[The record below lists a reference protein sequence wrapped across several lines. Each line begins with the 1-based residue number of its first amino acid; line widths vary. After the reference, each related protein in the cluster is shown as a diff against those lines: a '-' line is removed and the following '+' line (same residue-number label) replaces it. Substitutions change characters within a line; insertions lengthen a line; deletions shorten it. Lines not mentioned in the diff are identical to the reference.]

1 MRAGQIKSSVDFL
14 VWYSAGGDPRYRPS
28 ISLDR
33 DDVSHGMPYEGDE
46 MTPGPHTSNLR
57 GLIGNG
63 CETGL
68 ILPLAAYAS
77 PPRCVCFPFF
87 SIACGL
93 ISILES
99 LRIHQTLCEV
109 GFLLARP
116 ALQSVVQRKTCRCD
130 GTAMPRRVAKCDMR
144 LAVYMSNGNSD
155 VEKHASRFLP
165 HLH

>member
-1 MRAGQIKSSVDFL
+1 VRAGQITSSVDFL

-46 MTPGPHTSNLR
+46 MTPGPHTSNLQ

-68 ILPLAAYAS
+68 LLPHAAYVS
-77 PPRCVCFPFF
+77 PSSRLRVV
-87 SIACGL
+87 SL
-93 ISILES
+93 SILES
-99 LRIHQTLCEV
+99 LRIQQTLCEV
-109 GFLLARP
+109 GFLLARR
-116 ALQSVVQRKTCRCD
+116 ALQSVVQRNKCRCD

-144 LAVYMSNGNSD
+144 LGVYMSNGNSD
-155 VEKHASRFLP
+155 VEKHASRLLP